1 MESCYSSNVLLFW
14 LTWNPNNQLSGS
26 MVWITKTYLIFDP
39 AGTKQRG
46 TDRRL
51 QVQVTSLLI
60 SNWDKQFLLKLKL
73 YFRLW
78 LGLGDTLML
87 FIYHSTVTCTQ
98 TCTCELWLVTCI
110 LFCACL
116 HYMELDSL
124 MFLAGYAWP
133 VLSIHCLSNQMWVSI
148 SITLTCAADIT
159 GILILGPISW
169 GRNNGFWELAIH
181 NLSVLISGVPYIPVE
196 CQGNILIKHSSK
208 ELNVVIVIVVFFL
221 SC

>member
-1 MESCYSSNVLLFW
+1 MSSKESYCPQVLSIGAVTRAVTRAVLIQGRHLQNHWKQLIVVNHFLILRKMESCYNSNVLLFW

-26 MVWITKTYLIFDP
+26 MVWITKTYLIFDL
-39 AGTKQRG
+39 AGTKERG

-124 MFLAGYAWP
+124 MFLAGYAWL
-133 VLSIHCLSNQMWVSI
+133 VLSINCLSNQ
-148 SITLTCAADIT
+148 
-159 GILILGPISW
+159 
-169 GRNNGFWELAIH
+169 
-181 NLSVLISGVPYIPVE
+181 NLSKYKYYTNLCSRHYRYFNIGVD
-196 CQGNILIKHSSK
+196 QLGKK
-208 ELNVVIVIVVFFL
+208 
-221 SC
+221 